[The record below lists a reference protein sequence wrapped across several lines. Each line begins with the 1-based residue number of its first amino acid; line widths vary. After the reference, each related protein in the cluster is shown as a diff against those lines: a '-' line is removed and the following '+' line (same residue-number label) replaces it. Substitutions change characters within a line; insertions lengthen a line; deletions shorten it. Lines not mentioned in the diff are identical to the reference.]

1 MQELSIIQKTH
12 DFIKWYIPILNRL
25 PRDHKFHLG
34 SKIINRI
41 YEFLEG
47 LIESKFAKNKLP
59 KLESLNVSL
68 SVLRHQTLLLQE
80 LDQISLEKFEYA
92 SKAMRDIGNELGGW
106 IDQRKRSGDSETV
119 RKSIS

>member
-41 YEFLEG
+41 YELLEG

-59 KLESLNVSL
+59 KLENLNISLNI
-68 SVLRHQTLLLQE
+68 LRHQTLMLHEFDL
-80 LDQISLEKFEYA
+80 ISLERFEYA
-92 SKAMRDIGNELGGW
+92 SKAMREIGNELGGW
-106 IDQRKRSGDSETV
+106 IDQRKRSGDSETI
-119 RKSIS
+119 RKSIP